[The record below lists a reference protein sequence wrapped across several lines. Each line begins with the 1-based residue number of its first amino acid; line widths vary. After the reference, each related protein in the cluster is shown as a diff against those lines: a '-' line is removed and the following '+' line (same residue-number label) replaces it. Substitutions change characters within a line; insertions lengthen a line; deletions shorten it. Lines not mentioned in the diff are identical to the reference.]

1 MNVDN
6 LVEEE
11 ISYLSARITTADSV
25 ISEFAILM
33 NSVNSVRANVQL
45 SKAIMQQ
52 GDPAS
57 AYIMLLDS
65 LSAFVDINK
74 NLVESILKLR
84 SILDQSNESQS

>member
-74 NLVESILKLR
+74 NLVESILKL
-84 SILDQSNESQS
+84 

>member
-6 LVEEE
+6 LVKEE
-11 ISYLSARITTADSV
+11 ISHLSARIATADSV
-25 ISEFAILM
+25 ISEFATLM

-45 SKAIMQQ
+45 SKSMMQQ
-52 GDPAS
+52 GNPTL
-57 AYIMLLDS
+57 AYTMLLDS

>member
-11 ISYLSARITTADSV
+11 ISYLSARIATADSV

-33 NSVNSVRANVQL
+33 NSVNSVRTNVQL
-45 SKAIMQQ
+45 SKSIMEQ
-52 GDPAS
+52 GNPTL
-57 AYIMLLDS
+57 AYKILLDS
-65 LSAFVDINK
+65 LSTFVDINK

-84 SILDQSNESQS
+84 SILVQSDESQS